1 MISYQISLQSDR
13 FLATVNMGGSAAE
26 YLGLRYLFPTSEA
39 FPMHRSWTP
48 AALALYFLV
57 PLTVPGAPVPISPA
71 RAADWPLFR
80 GDPLQTG
87 IAKDSLP
94 DKLETLW
101 TFETKEPVEATAAIV
116 KDVVYV
122 ASVDENLYAIDL
134 ETGREKWRYHSGSFK
149 AAPSVRDGAVF
160 VGDMDGTFH
169 CVDAATGKKRWTF
182 ATEGKIQSGA
192 NFAGDT
198 VLFGS
203 YDENLYCLSIKEGK
217 ELWKF
222 KINGPINGAPAVVD
236 GKAIVAGCDSMLHVL
251 DVKKGKE
258 LRSVNL
264 DGQAGATA
272 AIVGDRLYVG
282 SLGNEVLAID
292 WKKGEVLWRFESPKH
307 QAFYSSTAVTED
319 LVITGCCDRRI
330 WAIDRKS
337 GKDAWSFLTNNRVVA
352 SPVVVGERVYAPSL
366 DGKMYVLDLKGNAID
381 KYDLGSAAAA
391 SPAVG
396 GKRLVIGTDK
406 GVVHCFGEKK

>member
-1 MISYQISLQSDR
+1 M
-13 FLATVNMGGSAAE
+13 N
-26 YLGLRYLFPTSEA
+26 
-39 FPMHRSWTP
+39 RSWML
-48 AALALYFLV
+48 AALALCCL
-57 PLTVPGAPVPISPA
+57 APVAILGTPFPIPVA
-71 RAADWPLFR
+71 RAADWSLFR
-80 GDPLQTG
+80 GNPLQTG
-87 IAKDSLP
+87 ISKDSLP
-94 DKLETLW
+94 DKLDTLW

-116 KDVVYV
+116 KGVVYV

-134 ETGREKWRYHSGSFK
+134 ETGKEKWKYHGGSFK
-149 AAPSVRDGAVF
+149 AAPSVHGDAVY

-182 ATEGKIQSGA
+182 ATDGEIQSGA

-217 ELWKF
+217 EVWKF

-236 GKAIVAGCDSMLHVL
+236 GKTFVAGCDSMLHILEVE
-251 DVKKGKE
+251 KGKE

-264 DGQAGATA
+264 DSQVGATA
-272 AIVGDRLYVG
+272 AVVGDLLYVG
-282 SLGNEVLAID
+282 TMGNEMLAIN

-307 QAFYSSTAVTED
+307 QAFYSSTAVTDD
-319 LVITGCCDRRI
+319 LVIAGCRDRRI
-330 WAIDRKS
+330 WAIDRKT
-337 GKDAWSFLTNNRVVA
+337 GKDAWSFLTNNRVDA
-352 SPVVVGERVYAPSL
+352 SPVVVGERIYAPSL
-366 DGKMYVLDLKGNAID
+366 DGKMYVLDMKGNLAT
-381 KYDLGSAAAA
+381 KYDLGSAATA
-391 SPAVG
+391 SPAVS